1 LAEENKSVETM
12 GFEEALA
19 ELEAIVGRL
28 ESGQG
33 TLEDAISAYERG
45 SNLKTHCQK
54 KLEEARMKVEKIRLS
69 VGNGSV
75 EATEFES

>member
-1 LAEENKSVETM
+1 MAEENKSVETM